1 MSVLQRYPLRES
13 RLYVSIN
20 RGVPQGTVLGP
31 VLFSIFINDIKAVN
45 TTKNLLVK
53 FEDDITVSLPIE
65 ANVGLDESETEVLSF
80 IEWSE
85 NNCMKV
91 NLTKTWELLLR
102 GKTTR
107 TPPEPL
113 EIIGRKE
120 KLKLLGVTFEQV
132 PVNWDTHIDYIR
144 MCKYYGFSTENLDL
158 HFQSLI
164 LSVFTYAIE
173 VWGCAF
179 CSKYLSRI
187 DKLFARCYKFGYCF
201 KQHIRR
207 NRDMKLWQRISS
219 TNTGLRDLL
228 PPQRT
233 RRMRTRSHNYILPNV
248 WTSRFKSVF
257 INRCLL
263 NSN

>member
-107 TPPEPL
+107 TPPESL

-173 VWGCAF
+173 V
-179 CSKYLSRI
+179 
-187 DKLFARCYKFGYCF
+187 
-201 KQHIRR
+201 
-207 NRDMKLWQRISS
+207 
-219 TNTGLRDLL
+219 
-228 PPQRT
+228 
-233 RRMRTRSHNYILPNV
+233 
-248 WTSRFKSVF
+248 
-257 INRCLL
+257 
-263 NSN
+263 